1 MISECFFIGVWLNW
15 LQVPACHAGGA
26 GSSPVIP
33 AIDKGIQQQLLIS
46 FDCKSKGYWFESS
59 CCIREIE
66 GDIAQ
71 W

>member
-46 FDCKSKGYWFESS
+46 FD
-59 CCIREIE
+59 
-66 GDIAQ
+66 
-71 W
+71 